1 MTDYKANRA
10 ARPVVVNVSNRH
22 IHLRLEELEL
32 LFGKGHKLTKL
43 KDLMQPGE
51 HSCEEVLAIEGPNG
65 RQIPKVRVLG
75 PLRKATQVEVSMTDS
90 IHLGLGAPVRVSGDT
105 AGSAAVKVIGPAGTV
120 SLKEGC
126 IVAKRH
132 VHMTPADAEF
142 YGIKDKQTIQVRIDG
157 ERGLVFDNVMARVH
171 PNMLLECHLDTD
183 EANAAGA
190 KNGSRAVIL

>member
-1 MTDYKANRA
+1 MTDFKANRA
-10 ARPVVVNVSNRH
+10 SKPVIVNVSNRH
-22 IHLRLEELEL
+22 IHLRQEEMEL
-32 LFGKGHKLTKL
+32 LFGKGHALTKL

-51 HSCEEVLAIEGPNG
+51 HSCEEVLTIEGPKG
-65 RQIPKVRVLG
+65 QIPKVRVLG

-105 AGSAAVKVIGPAGTV
+105 AGSASVKIIGPAGTV
-120 SLKEGC
+120 NLKEGC
-126 IVAKRH
+126 VVAKRH
-132 VHMTPADAEF
+132 VHMTPGDAEF
-142 YGIKDKQTIQVRIDG
+142 FGIKDKEIIKVRIEG

-171 PNMLLECHLDTD
+171 QNMLLECHLDTD